1 MKQTLSPVRFT
12 HSERRVVD
20 GLRKKFFLI
29 NGVFYLCWLPNIING
44 IVLWTSWNNLP
55 KTFIITVWYLMVS
68 CSHFSFHPS
77 SFSPCKYSY
86 KSYFD
91 ILYVHVIVH
100 ISVWQY
106 LFSLTVYSVYF
117 LLISKN
123 VSVSAEINRFIMEWV
138 AKHA

>member
-68 CSHFSFHPS
+68 CSHFLFHPS

-91 ILYVHVIVH
+91 ILFFLFIFSYCLFCILSSNFQDCIC
-100 ISVWQY
+100 IS
-106 LFSLTVYSVYF
+106 
-117 LLISKN
+117 
-123 VSVSAEINRFIMEWV
+123 
-138 AKHA
+138 